1 MGRTGERGEG
11 RARAG
16 TYAGGRLC
24 SSAPPNVVPAGEGPT
39 LILGAAASRPL
50 VLCRR
55 PSPFCSHGPSQG
67 RDHAPLPQACIEASQ
82 ALEEVFQAIEQ
93 KKLELAHYLCED
105 VQHLSLEDTFSTMKT
120 FRDLFVRALKENK
133 DRQEQAAKAERRK
146 QQLAQEEAQR
156 PRGAD
161 GKPGEARPRGGVGRG
176 GRPLCAVAT
185 VPPESHRVPPS
196 AVGHLSRAP
205 GGFRGPCE
213 QRL

>member
-1 MGRTGERGEG
+1 M
-11 RARAG
+11 
-16 TYAGGRLC
+16 
-24 SSAPPNVVPAGEGPT
+24 
-39 LILGAAASRPL
+39 
-50 VLCRR
+50 
-55 PSPFCSHGPSQG
+55 
-67 RDHAPLPQACIEASQ
+67 
-82 ALEEVFQAIEQ
+82 FQAIEQ

-120 FRDLFVRALKENK
+120 FRDLFVRALKVGRAVLRRGRQVHPLSAGARLCVTAPHPTPAQENK

-213 QRL
+213 QRV